1 MAQIDSLTQ
10 VGLINATDLALII
23 RAGGNVLATVGTMAA
38 QGSDAVDI
46 TGGDIDGTPIG
57 ATTPSTVAGTTLDIT
72 GAFTAGTA
80 AWAIGATQLVKT
92 ANGDLLVGT
101 SDVSQTAG
109 VGTKLLSS
117 ATVPNISQVV
127 NTAAGM
133 STYHLYNTNATNN
146 GYRFFVNVNGGI
158 SNFSASN
165 ANLSDRNAKK
175 DIDPH
180 MESEW
185 ETVRAW
191 EIVDFRYK
199 DEPTG
204 TPLKIGVIA
213 QQIQEHSPDLVMTF
227 QEAAKAV
234 EEVLDDNGEV
244 IVHATPAQEHRIG
257 VNEPQMM
264 WKVTKALQ
272 EAMTRIEILES
283 TLPAAGI

>member
-1 MAQIDSLTQ
+1 
-10 VGLINATDLALII
+10 
-23 RAGGNVLATVGTMAA
+23 MAA
-38 QGSDAVDI
+38 QGSGAVDI
-46 TGGDIDGTPIG
+46 NGGTIDATPIG
-57 ATTPSTVAGTTLDIT
+57 ATTPASIAGTLLNIT

-175 DIDPH
+175 
-180 MESEW
+180 
-185 ETVRAW
+185 
-191 EIVDFRYK
+191 
-199 DEPTG
+199 
-204 TPLKIGVIA
+204 
-213 QQIQEHSPDLVMTF
+213 
-227 QEAAKAV
+227 
-234 EEVLDDNGEV
+234 
-244 IVHATPAQEHRIG
+244 
-257 VNEPQMM
+257 
-264 WKVTKALQ
+264 
-272 EAMTRIEILES
+272 
-283 TLPAAGI
+283 TLTCT

>member
-46 TGGDIDGTPIG
+46 NGGAIDGTPIG

-80 AWAIGATQLVKT
+80 AWAIGTTQLVKT

-175 DIDPH
+175 DINLH
-180 MESEW
+180 IGSEW
-185 ETVRAW
+185 ETVKAW

-199 DEPTG
+199 DEPKG

-213 QQIQEHSPDLVMTF
+213 QQIQEHSPELVMTF
-227 QEAAKAV
+227 QEAAEAV
-234 EEVLDDNGEV
+234 DEVLGDDGKV
-244 IVHATPAQEHRIG
+244 LIHASPAQEHRIG

-272 EAMTRIEILES
+272 EAMTRIESLEAR
-283 TLPAAGI
+283 LDAAGI